1 MTYCAACGSRLG
13 QAARFCADCGSTV
26 ELVQPQPATSVPRAP
41 VEQPA
46 GPISGPLAQP
56 RLAARQV
63 SAFSAIPMSDYV
75 RDGLAATAL
84 ILSLFMVWQY
94 GAGSDEASIGSGI
107 AAARIDV
114 ILVSLVSLLSLGI
127 TYLWRAGV
135 FGPAWDYAK
144 TQDLRLLA
152 NTPYFL
158 MVVVYLII
166 ELVGHQGLGPAVAFG
181 LAGALLAAQPRRA
194 ELADGDVPRDRR
206 WLHVVIGL
214 AAVVALLTVIQIIE
228 MFVLFPSQ
236 DVGSMLL
243 SIIMGAA
250 SAALLLRIASQVARS
265 AGAWRLT
272 GIGVGI
278 AAAGLGLLSLSP
290 QFSLVQVSFF
300 GSSPSMSLMFWMALG
315 AAVSAPSV
323 ARLMKPEVSEAA
335 PWLASVSLLLGL
347 AVWANALMSLM
358 SIIGLI
364 QQATSGSGQYTPW
377 ILSLFFGGVGT
388 VAGVIVRA
396 TASKDEHQGLLL
408 ATAYAALLFV
418 LGLVLVILWSIQTP
432 GGISPLTVI
441 IGFVIPT
448 GLAGM
453 LWGPRSVRR
462 HFESLL
468 PPSHTGTAGFA
479 FAGVQQPVVE
489 PVQSARNQ
497 VEPESG
503 LEAIRAEASNT
514 ATSAARLQT
523 IASTVP
529 EARALVAANSSAYPA
544 LLAWLGQQGDPEV
557 NAVLARRSRS

>member
-1 MTYCAACGSRLG
+1 MTYCAACGSRLR
-13 QAARFCADCGSTV
+13 QAAKFCADCGSTV
-26 ELVQPQPATSVPRAP
+26 ELVQPQPASSVPKAR

-56 RLAARQV
+56 RLPARPV

-107 AAARIDV
+107 AASRIDV

-135 FGPAWDYAK
+135 FGPAWNYAK

-152 NTPYFL
+152 NAPYFL

-206 WLHVVIGL
+206 WLRLVIGL
-214 AAVVALLTVIQIIE
+214 ASVVALLTVIQIIE

-236 DVGSMLL
+236 NVGSMLL

-272 GIGVGI
+272 GIGAGI

-290 QFSLVQVSFF
+290 QFSLVQVTFF

-347 AVWANALMSLM
+347 AVWANALMSLT

-364 QQATSGSGQYTPW
+364 QQATSGYGQYTPW

-396 TASKDEHQGLLL
+396 ASSKDEHQGLLL

-418 LGLVLVILWSIQTP
+418 LGLVLVILWSTQNP
-432 GGISPLTVI
+432 GGISPLTAI

-453 LWGPRSVRR
+453 LWGPQSVRR

-468 PPSHTGTAGFA
+468 PHSQTGTAGFA
-479 FAGVQQPVVE
+479 FAGVQQPVE
-489 PVQSARNQ
+489 PVQPARNH

-503 LEAIRAEASNT
+503 LEAIRAEASDA
-514 ATSAARLQT
+514 ATSEARLQT

-529 EARALVAANSSAYPA
+529 EARALVAGNSSAYPA